1 MVNKNKLKSQN
12 NLDNGKN
19 ELGKHRDDLWESKP
33 EENQDDIK
41 PIEKEEEENNQSNE
55 DE

>member
-1 MVNKNKLKSQN
+1 MKNLKDYLKSQN
-12 NLDNGKN
+12 NKV
-19 ELGKHRDDLWESKP
+19 KTVWEPKP

-41 PIEKEEEENNQSNE
+41 PIEKEEDENNQSNE

>member
-1 MVNKNKLKSQN
+1 MKNLKDYLKSQN
-12 NLDNGKN
+12 NKV
-19 ELGKHRDDLWESKP
+19 KTAWEPKP

>member
-1 MVNKNKLKSQN
+1 MKNLKDYLKSQN
-12 NLDNGKN
+12 NKV
-19 ELGKHRDDLWESKP
+19 KTAWEPKS

-41 PIEKEEEENNQSNE
+41 PIEKEEEENNQPNE